1 MLRAGREHFPFRVGR
16 GRGGGSEISTVAP
29 VSWGGPGYAARRKQ
43 TAVKSIST
51 HVGHRRH
58 HSR

>member
-1 MLRAGREHFPFRVGR
+1 MLRAGREHFPSRVGR

-43 TAVKSIST
+43 TAVKIHFHT
-51 HVGHRRH
+51 CGAQAAP
-58 HSR
+58 